1 MTAFL
6 ARPVV
11 ARGLTSKLVSLK
23 SSDVLAFLTGDLE
36 ENMSSSESESL
47 RDFFLGED
55 VFGLALAAG
64 LAALGAG
71 AFLGLAGPPAFGALP
86 RPLPFGLTSS
96 SSLANK

>member
-1 MTAFL
+1 
-6 ARPVV
+6 
-11 ARGLTSKLVSLK
+11 LK
-23 SSDVLAFLTGDLE
+23 SSDELAFFTGDLE

-64 LAALGAG
+64 LAALAPAALGAG